1 MKKLAALLLVLTL
14 VLSMAA
20 CGAKTNGPSEDPAA
34 NETTEALKEEETA
47 SNVTVNDSTAV
58 QEKTEIDQSKT
69 YKDTIVVSFQGDAET
84 LDVQNQNDTT
94 TIQYCLHLF
103 DTLVHFGADGTPEPF
118 MVEDDYSISDD
129 HLTWTF
135 TLKEDLKFAKGNP
148 LTTKDVVASLNRP
161 LEDHSLVVYAFL
173 QSIEKVE
180 AVDERTFTIT
190 TYEPYGPML
199 SSLCQFSSAILDA
212 EYLAKYDKD
221 TINRDYESCNASGPY
236 QLVSWDP
243 GNEMVL
249 VRNENYMGKLA
260 ATENLIFKPI
270 TDANARLAALETGEV
285 DYVSYMGTEQTAVVE
300 GNDDYKV
307 EITGHTGMRVFR
319 FGCNDP
325 IISNTKV
332 RQALVYAIDT
342 EAINKALFG
351 DQWIECTGPM
361 TPGSF
366 GYYNY
371 GPIKQDLEKAKQ
383 LLAEAGYPD
392 GFETKIV
399 ASERYAKSPQIAE
412 AMAAMFLEIGV
423 KAEVEVMEISALRAT
438 WQGLTPEE
446 FDEPMFVMGLA
457 CGTRDADSAYNML
470 YTTTT
475 DGTNMGTNYGFYSNA
490 EVDELIA
497 KAQTS
502 VDQEERAELYKRAG
516 EIMYLEDP
524 TQICIHNQVNV
535 GIMSAK
541 CSGVVC
547 TIHGAIMCDQ
557 AVVEAD

>member
-1 MKKLAALLLVLTL
+1 MKKFKRTSAFLLAVTMLFLL
-14 VLSMAA
+14 AA
-20 CGAKTNGPSEDPAA
+20 CGGNNSQNEDVD
-34 NETTEALKEEETA
+34 
-47 SNVTVNDSTAV
+47 NVVFSDSTAV
-58 QEKTEIDQSKT
+58 QEEIEVDTSKE

-84 LDVQNQNDTT
+84 LDIQNQNDTV

-103 DTLVHFGADGTPEPF
+103 DTLFHFGDDGTPVPF
-118 MVEDDYSISDD
+118 LVEDDYSISDD
-129 HLTWTF
+129 NLTWTF
-135 TLKEDLKFAKGNP
+135 TLKEGLKFAKGNP
-148 LTTKDVVASLNRP
+148 LTTADVVASLTRP

-173 QSIEKVE
+173 QMIEKVE
-180 AVDERTFTIT
+180 AIDERTFTIT

-199 SSLCQFSSAILDA
+199 SSLCQFSSAILDK
-212 EYLAKYDKD
+212 EYLEKYDKD
-221 TINRDYESCNASGPY
+221 SINRDYESCNASGPY
-236 QLVSWDP
+236 QLVSWDK

-249 VRNENYMGKLA
+249 VRNENYAGELA

-270 TDANARLAALETGEV
+270 TDANARAVAVETGEV
-285 DYVSYMGTEQTAVVE
+285 DYASYMGTEQTVIFE
-300 GNDDYKV
+300 GNPDYRI

-351 DQWIECTGPM
+351 NQYIRSTGPM

-371 GPIKQDLEKAKQ
+371 GPIEQDQEKAKQ

-392 GFETKIV
+392 GFETKII
-399 ASERYAKSPQIAE
+399 ASDRYAKSVQIAE
-412 AMAAMFLEIGV
+412 AMAEQFAEIGV
-423 KAEVEVMEISALRAT
+423 KAEVVQMEISALRAT

-470 YTTTT
+470 YTTST

-490 EVDELIA
+490 EVDELVA
-497 KAQTS
+497 KAQRS
-502 VDQEERAELYKRAG
+502 VDQEERAELYKRVG
-516 EIMYLEDP
+516 EILYLEDP
-524 TQICIHNQVNV
+524 AQIVIHDQVNV
-535 GIMSAK
+535 GIMNANTT
-541 CSGVVC
+541 GVRC

-557 AVVEAD
+557 ARVAVD

>member
-1 MKKLAALLLVLTL
+1 MKKFKRTSAFLLAVTMLFLL
-14 VLSMAA
+14 AA
-20 CGAKTNGPSEDPAA
+20 CGGNNSQNEDVD
-34 NETTEALKEEETA
+34 
-47 SNVTVNDSTAV
+47 NVVISDSTAV
-58 QEKTEIDQSKT
+58 QEEIEVDTSKE

-84 LDVQNQNDTT
+84 LDIQNQNDTT

-103 DTLVHFGADGTPEPF
+103 DTLFHFGDDGTPVPF
-118 MVEDDYSISDD
+118 LVEDDYSISDD
-129 HLTWTF
+129 NLTWTF
-135 TLKEDLKFAKGNP
+135 TLKEGLKFAKGNP
-148 LTTKDVVASLNRP
+148 LTTADVVASLTRP

-173 QSIEKVE
+173 QMIEKVE
-180 AVDERTFTIT
+180 AIDERTFTIT

-199 SSLCQFSSAILDA
+199 SSLCQFSSAILDK
-212 EYLAKYDKD
+212 EYLEKYDKD
-221 TINRDYESCNASGPY
+221 SINRDYESCNASGPY
-236 QLVSWDP
+236 QLVSWDK

-249 VRNENYMGKLA
+249 VRNENYAGELA

-270 TDANARLAALETGEV
+270 TDANARAVAVETGEV
-285 DYVSYMGTEQTAVVE
+285 DYASYMGTEQTVIFE
-300 GNDDYKV
+300 GNPDYRI

-351 DQWIECTGPM
+351 NQYIRSTGPM

-371 GPIKQDLEKAKQ
+371 GPIEQDQEKAKQ

-392 GFETKIV
+392 GFETKII
-399 ASERYAKSPQIAE
+399 ASDRYAKSVQIAE
-412 AMAAMFLEIGV
+412 AMAEQFAEIGV
-423 KAEVEVMEISALRAT
+423 KAEVVQMEISALRAT

-470 YTTTT
+470 YTTST

-490 EVDELIA
+490 EVDELVA
-497 KAQTS
+497 KAQRS
-502 VDQEERAELYKRAG
+502 VDQEERAELYKRVG
-516 EIMYLEDP
+516 EILYLEDP
-524 TQICIHNQVNV
+524 AQIVIHDQVNV
-535 GIMSAK
+535 GIMNANTT
-541 CSGVVC
+541 GVRC

-557 AVVEAD
+557 ARVAVD